1 MITGL
6 AFSVPKKK
14 MTNADF
20 EKIVDTTD
28 EWITERTGMKV
39 RYIGEEGQVTSDL
52 CTEAAKKALDE
63 AGLSAL
69 DVDAIILG
77 TITGDMAFPATACFV
92 QDKLGAV
99 NAAAF
104 DISAA
109 CSGFLYGLSIADA
122 YIASGMFKNILVIG
136 GEMLSRII
144 DYTDRR
150 TCVLFGDGAGAAVL
164 QPSDGSR
171 GIVKS
176 IIRSDGR
183 LAELLCRPGCGS
195 KYPASIETIEKKL
208 HFLQM
213 AGQEVFKAAVTSM
226 GDVAVKILDQTNLTS
241 EQIALLVPH
250 QANHRIIAA
259 LAKRIKIPMEKVY
272 INVERYGNTS
282 AATIP
287 IAMTE
292 ARDEG
297 KLKRDDYC
305 LLVSFGGGFT
315 VGAVLLKY

>member
-39 RYIGEEGQVTSDL
+39 RYIGEEGQVTSDI
-52 CTEAAKKALDE
+52 CTEAAQKAIAE
-63 AGLSAL
+63 AGISPL
-69 DVDAIILG
+69 DIDIIILG
-77 TITGDMAFPATACFV
+77 TITGDVGFPATACFV
-92 QDKLGAV
+92 QDKLGAE

-109 CSGFLYGLSIADA
+109 CSGFLYGLTIADA
-122 YIASGMFKNILVIG
+122 FISTGMYKNILVMG

-150 TCVLFGDGAGAAVL
+150 TCVLFGDGAGAAIV
-164 QPSDGSR
+164 QPSDGNR
-171 GIVKS
+171 GIIKS

-183 LAELLCRPGCGS
+183 LAELLIRPGCGS
-195 KYPASIETIEKKL
+195 KYPASQEMIDKKL

-213 AGQEVFKAAVTSM
+213 AGQEVFKAAVKSM
-226 GDVAVKILDQTNLTS
+226 GDVAVDILEQTQLTS
-241 EQIALLVPH
+241 EELALLVPH
-250 QANHRIIAA
+250 QANHRIISA
-259 LAKRIKIPMEKVY
+259 LAKRIKMPMEKVF